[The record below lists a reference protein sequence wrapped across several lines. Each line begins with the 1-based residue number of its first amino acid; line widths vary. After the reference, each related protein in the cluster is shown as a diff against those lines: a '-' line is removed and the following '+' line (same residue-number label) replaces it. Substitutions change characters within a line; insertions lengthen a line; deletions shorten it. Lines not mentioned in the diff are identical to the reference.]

1 MSEIFDEVKA
11 FFAYE
16 DWPVQVSPSE
26 RLLETQFKGD
36 EGQWACFAQANEE
49 AHQFVFYSVCPTHV
63 PSARRATMAEFISRA
78 NFGLMIGNFELNFDD
93 GEVRYK
99 TSLDVEDTDI
109 NFNLIKNLV
118 YANITLMN
126 HYFGGVMKVIYSDKA
141 PSELI
146 EEIEN

>member
-16 DWPVQVSPSE
+16 DWPVQVSASE
-26 RLLETQFKGD
+26 QLLETQFKG
-36 EGQWACFAQANEE
+36 EQGQWTCYAQANEE
-49 AHQFVFYSVCPTHV
+49 AHQFVFYSVCPTLV
-63 PSARRATMAEFISRA
+63 PSAKRAAMAEFISRA

-99 TSLDVEDTDI
+99 TSLDVEDTAI

-118 YANITLMN
+118 YANITLMD
-126 HYFGGVMKVIYSDKA
+126 HYYGGIMKVIYSDKTA
-141 PSELI
+141 AELI